1 MSKDRLLS
9 AINESEPVKEYEKN
23 FDDARIEKIKKYFN
37 KLRDRFSKPKIKE
50 NRRNF
55 YEIKKISYTKN
66 KRDWKKISESE
77 KNLSKLKNCYDYDDI
92 KNNGIRDITNLVDLK
107 IEKGYYEPIITNSAF
122 NNNYI
127 KYESKGDKGKT
138 LSVKECLNII
148 RPYLRDIISNHKT
161 QGKWK
166 IHSRNTI
173 IDYKTQGEW
182 KIQLTMVINFIISKV
197 SDEIRI
203 MHTNSNNV
211 ETMMGN
217 ETDEII
223 KELFESL
230 LQRYQEGLEEKIKG
244 SEFVFDSVDLLHYNL
259 HKISLNRGG
268 SYIASP
274 EWLKNKKSNKKFKK

>member
-1 MSKDRLLS
+1 M
-9 AINESEPVKEYEKN
+9 
-23 FDDARIEKIKKYFN
+23 
-37 KLRDRFSKPKIKE
+37 
-50 NRRNF
+50 
-55 YEIKKISYTKN
+55 
-66 KRDWKKISESE
+66 
-77 KNLSKLKNCYDYDDI
+77 
-92 KNNGIRDITNLVDLK
+92 K

-259 HKISLNRGG
+259 PKISLNRGG